1 MTKKFLIAYFLMLSL
16 TIVIY
21 GQDAGNRNSWE
32 IPVVVVK
39 YFPVVGD
46 SIDIEA
52 TGDWGKSLTFTR
64 HKTDSIT
71 QLLIS
76 FLEDASRFRAY
87 NNPDAKPSLTYRID
101 TTYEF
106 LEPLP
111 TESHLFGKTPMTD
124 YNAIVERIAGKKW
137 IEEKGVKEIW
147 LWGYHGG
154 KVHLWESNMG
164 GPFGDI
170 SNSNRDEDDLP
181 VFKNTY
187 TLYHYNYQRGLSEA
201 VEDHMH
207 QTEAVLNYVDGRD
220 DTPKDEWD
228 QLLFWG
234 KFVGSDASHKIV
246 NPGCGWAHYPPNGE
260 KDYDWANKRFVKSDI
275 ENWKPDGTGKRK
287 KLNCER
293 WNCNSLDWFKLWM
306 QSLPG
311 MNNGLQYQDKELVN
325 WWVFIGDW
333 DYAMKNG
340 LSLVRE

>member
-1 MTKKFLIAYFLMLSL
+1 MIRKSFFTFLMMLSL
-16 TIVIY
+16 TILIY
-21 GQDAGNRNSWE
+21 GQESGNPDSWE

-39 YFPVVGD
+39 YLPVNGD
-46 SIDIEA
+46 TIDIEA
-52 TGDWGKSLTFTR
+52 TGDWGKSLAFTR

-71 QLLIS
+71 QRLVS
-76 FLEDASRFRAY
+76 FLEEASRFRVY

-111 TESHLFGKTPMTD
+111 TKSHFFRKTPLTD
-124 YNAIVERIAGKKW
+124 YNAIVERIGGKKW
-137 IEEKGVKEIW
+137 VEEMGVKEIW

-154 KVHLWESNMG
+154 KVHLWESNMA

-207 QTEAVLNYVDGRD
+207 QIEALLNYVDGRD
-220 DTPKDEWD
+220 DAPKGEWEG
-228 QLLFWG
+228 LLFWG
-234 KFVGSDASHKIV
+234 KFVGSDASHKII

-260 KDYDWANKRFVKSDI
+260 KDYDWANKRFVESDI
-275 ENWKPDGTGKRK
+275 ENWKPDGSGQKKR
-287 KLNCER
+287 LNCER

-311 MNNGLQYQDKELVN
+311 MNNGLQFRDKELIN

-333 DYAMKNG
+333 DFAMQNG